1 MTFLVILGVTEM
13 CSFIL
18 VLEGMQT
25 ILNAFKQATVGDTG
39 IHKVFN
45 STIFSVLLKFNVWK
59 HEDAFA

>member
-1 MTFLVILGVTEM
+1 M

-25 ILNAFKQATVGDTG
+25 MLNVFKQATVGDTG